1 MSQRGRPA
9 DAVADGCAA
18 TSGNYKMGIFMR
30 VLIVEDDPLTAADIA
45 ASLEDGGHRV
55 IGIAESFSEAMA
67 VAENAPLELAIVDM
81 GLKDGGTGPQV
92 VRALKARHRVRS
104 IVLSAERDLPRKAD
118 SAGAVGYIPKP
129 AGPKEILRFI
139 RSLGTPSEAFC

>member
-1 MSQRGRPA
+1 
-9 DAVADGCAA
+9 
-18 TSGNYKMGIFMR
+18 MR

-67 VAENAPLELAIVDM
+67 VAESAPVELAIVDIH
-81 GLKDGGTGPQV
+81 LKDGGTGVQV
-92 VRALKARHRVRS
+92 VRALKARHLVRS
-104 IVLSAERDLPRKAD
+104 LVISAELELRSKAD
-118 SAGAVGYIPKP
+118 SAGAAGYLPKP

-139 RSLGTPSEAFC
+139 RSLGTPTEAFC